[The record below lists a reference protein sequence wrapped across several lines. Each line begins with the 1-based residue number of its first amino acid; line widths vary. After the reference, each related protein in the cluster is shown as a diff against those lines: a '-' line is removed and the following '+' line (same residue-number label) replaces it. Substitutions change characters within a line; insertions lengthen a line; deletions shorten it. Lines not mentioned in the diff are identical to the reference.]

1 MQFNLFPLQVN
12 QSQIYF
18 HDCSPEVNT
27 STKPVKLLK
36 GVNGQLE
43 VFPDRLVIKRKGAM
57 AKLTQGFFKGDKTI
71 YVRQITG
78 IQVKRGG
85 LATNGYIQ
93 FSLGGGVEST
103 KGILDATHDENTV
116 MFKRKHNKLVE
127 EIKAYIEQAMS
138 QPLQPTATVSVAD
151 EIRKLQQLY
160 DDGIL
165 TKDEFEAQKA
175 RLLSK

>member
-1 MQFNLFPLQVN
+1 M
-12 QSQIYF
+12 SA
-18 HDCSPEVNT
+18 
-27 STKPVKLLK
+27 KPVKLLK
-36 GVNGQLE
+36 GVNGQIE
-43 VFPDRLVIKRKGAM
+43 VFPDRVVIKRKGAL

-93 FSLGGGVEST
+93 FSLGGGLEST
-103 KGILDATHDENTV
+103 KGILDATQDENTV

-138 QPLQPTATVSVAD
+138 QPPQPTATFSVAD

-165 TKDEFEAQKA
+165 TKEEFKAQKA
-175 RLLSK
+175 QLLSK